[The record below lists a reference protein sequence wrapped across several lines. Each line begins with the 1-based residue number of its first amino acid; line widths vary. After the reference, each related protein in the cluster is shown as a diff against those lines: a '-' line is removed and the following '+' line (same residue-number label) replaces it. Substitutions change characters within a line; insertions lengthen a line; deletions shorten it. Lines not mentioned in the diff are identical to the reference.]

1 MIFCCPHCGSPF
13 PAGGPVVTCAGN
25 HSFDRA
31 REGYLNL
38 LPGGRIPR
46 STTPGDTAESLD
58 ARRRFLNGG
67 WYAPVADGL
76 VQELG
81 HTDGDVLDVG
91 CGEGW
96 YLSRVAAEHKNGLDI
111 SKRAVQ
117 MASRLHPDGDFVV
130 GTAHRLPVLAESCT
144 AVFSVFSPHSL
155 DEFRRVLLP
164 GGRWVTVTPG
174 PRHLEEM
181 RPTKSESVRQRES
194 RRAAPPPGADAAD
207 RITFTLSLPRDA
219 ALDLFTMT
227 PLQWQT
233 AASASPAETVT
244 VDVWVSTGGKT

>member
-1 MIFCCPHCGSPF
+1 MIFCCPHCG
-13 PAGGPVVTCAGN
+13 GPLADGDALVACVNN
-25 HSFDRA
+25 HTFDRA

-38 LPGGRIPR
+38 LVGGRLAG
-46 STTPGDTAESLD
+46 STTPGDTAESLQ
-58 ARRRFLNGG
+58 ARRRFLHGG
-67 WYAPVADGL
+67 WYAPVAEGL
-76 VQELG
+76 DTALG
-81 HTDGDVLDVG
+81 RVDGDVLDVG

-96 YLSRVAAEHKNGLDI
+96 YLTRISATRKNGLDI

-117 MASRLHPDGDFVV
+117 MASKLHRDAQFVV
-130 GTAHRLPVLAESCT
+130 GSAHRLPVRSESCA

-155 DEFRRVLLP
+155 DEFHRILEP

-181 RPTKSESVRQRES
+181 RPNKNDSTLQRES
-194 RRAAPPPGADAAD
+194 RRVEPPTGAESAE
-207 RITFTLSLPRDA
+207 RITFELALAPDA

-233 AASASPAETVT
+233 AASASPTATVT
-244 VDVWVSTGGKT
+244 VDVWVARGDKP